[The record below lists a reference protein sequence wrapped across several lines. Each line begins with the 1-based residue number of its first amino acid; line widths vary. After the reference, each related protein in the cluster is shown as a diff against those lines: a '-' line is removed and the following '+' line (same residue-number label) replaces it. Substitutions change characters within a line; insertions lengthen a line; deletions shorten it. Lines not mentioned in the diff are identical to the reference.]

1 MGRRPRAALGM
12 LLHWIE
18 ENYPDSILIEPI
30 ADDAIDKMV
39 VPDDCLDLLQEIRG
53 GVKCAAQ
60 DRRQRVLTCGN
71 LCDGAFA
78 WKAELD
84 CTKATDSG
92 GYVAAGKLLIL

>member
-1 MGRRPRAALGM
+1 MLAVRAVLTRTVYRELLNSEGTYMGRRPRAALGM

-53 GVKCAAQ
+53 GKVCCA
-60 DRRQRVLTCGN
+60 R
-71 LCDGAFA
+71 
-78 WKAELD
+78 
-84 CTKATDSG
+84 
-92 GYVAAGKLLIL
+92 

>member
-53 GVKCAAQ
+53 G
-60 DRRQRVLTCGN
+60 
-71 LCDGAFA
+71 
-78 WKAELD
+78 
-84 CTKATDSG
+84 
-92 GYVAAGKLLIL
+92 